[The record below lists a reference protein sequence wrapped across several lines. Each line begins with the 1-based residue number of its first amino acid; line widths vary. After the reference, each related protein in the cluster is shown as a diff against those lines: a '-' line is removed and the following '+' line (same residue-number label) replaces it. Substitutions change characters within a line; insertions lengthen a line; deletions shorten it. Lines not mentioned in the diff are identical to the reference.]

1 LLTHLDVIKYF
12 GFELGAQTNDGT
24 ADDRWIINGAH
35 EASKLQDSLD
45 GFITKFVLCKNCK
58 NPETDVQIKDG
69 HITLDCKAC
78 GQRSDV
84 DLRQKLSSFILKQAP
99 KKGKKDKST
108 KKADRKA
115 RKEREARGEE
125 NGHNSDGSPDG
136 SNGNASDANDDDAD
150 GAPDAGSDDE
160 LTRRINAEAKA
171 LDTRQAE
178 KEIEWTVDTSEEAVR
193 ARAKNLPEDMK
204 RSLVLDDD
212 EEADGEG
219 NPYGALGSWI
229 EQEAA
234 SSGGVNSVDSVEI
247 YKKAVELGVEKKHKT
262 LTVLAQTLFDDAI
275 VKQIEGRTAM
285 LKKMITSEKHEKA
298 FLGGTE
304 RFVGLT
310 KAVLIPQISSILLK
324 YYENDL
330 VSEEVLKAWGHKA
343 SKKYVDISTSRKV
356 RKAAEKFMTWLE
368 TAESDDDDEESE

>member
-1 LLTHLDVIKYF
+1 
-12 GFELGAQTNDGT
+12 
-24 ADDRWIINGAH
+24 
-35 EASKLQDSLD
+35 
-45 GFITKFVLCKNCK
+45 
-58 NPETDVQIKDG
+58 
-69 HITLDCKAC
+69 
-78 GQRSDV
+78 
-84 DLRQKLSSFILKQAP
+84 LRQKLSSFILKQAP

-115 RKEREARGEE
+115 RKEREARGEQ

-136 SNGNASDANDDDAD
+136 SNGNNSDGNDDDD
-150 GAPDAGSDDE
+150 MAPDAGSDDE

-171 LDTRQAE
+171 LNIRDSE

-193 ARAKNLPEDMK
+193 ARAKNLPDDLK
-204 RSLVLDDD
+204 RSLVIEED

-219 NPYGALGSWI
+219 NFYDALGSWI
-229 EQEAA
+229 GKEA
-234 SSGGVNSVDSVEI
+234 SSAGDVDKIDSVEI
-247 YKKAVELGVEKKHKT
+247 YKKAVELGIEKKYKT
-262 LTVLAQTLFDDAI
+262 LTVLAQTLFTDAI
-275 VKQIEGRTAM
+275 LKQIESRTAM

-298 FLGGTE
+298 LLGGTE

-310 KAVLIPQISSILLK
+310 KPGLIPQVPSILLK

-356 RKAAEKFMTWLE
+356 RKSAEKFMTWLE
-368 TAESDDDDEESE
+368 TAESDDEDEEDDE